1 MFRVVSYRRKEI
13 SDRGERKTRSAD
25 FFQLERMIYG
35 RRKGGN
41 GFVLYLTTII
51 ETRMNGG
58 NILYCWWIE
67 GWTNNWL
74 VVLYCTVLLRGSSQ
88 TKEGRKYN
96 VAANAV
102 DSGYIGKG
110 SSIVVVVV
118 VIVIV
123 VIIKIAV
130 LHGKSN

>member
-58 NILYCWWIE
+58 NILYCWWISR
-67 GWTNNWL
+67 WTNNR
-74 VVLYCTVLLRGSSQ
+74 CIEVLLLLGSSQ
-88 TKEGRKYN
+88 TKKWRKYN